1 MRGRFHIPLETL
13 QFPYLTHT
21 QQQSKIHAPKQRSLM
36 AIAQMTT
43 HDLMHMVAMIHELE
57 RHRSLTDCE
66 EKVLRTLTQTLIEAL
81 THTKEN

>member
-1 MRGRFHIPLETL
+1 
-13 QFPYLTHT
+13 
-21 QQQSKIHAPKQRSLM
+21 M